1 MAQYSESVKNFER
14 VRDYMR
20 EFYVYGF
27 KSREDYT
34 QKSARS
40 YDDER
45 RRLESWLGDHMSFK
59 QTSSGKNVF
68 ISIDSRTSQHNP
80 LYRAW
85 KAKSFTDGDITL
97 HFMLMDILPS
107 EEILLSGKICSE
119 EKDSK
124 EKISTGINIKEIMSK
139 VDDYLSMTGADK
151 TFDES
156 TIRKKLKEYI
166 EEGLVKS
173 HKVGKNMLYCRTADV
188 ELPNKDLLD
197 FFSET
202 APCGVIGSFLLDKEE
217 PTKNLFSFKHHYIT
231 NALDSEILCDLFE
244 AMSEKR
250 MVTLTAVGRKKDKIK
265 EHHAVPLKILESVQN
280 GRQYLMAFVPSLD
293 RIVSYRTDYIIEVK
307 SEDVCPDFDELR
319 EKLAG
324 MRQHI
329 WGVST
334 EGHSGER
341 MEHVDFTVHYGD
353 DEQFI
358 HTRLEREKRC
368 GTVERIDDNTS
379 RFSAD
384 VYDCGEL
391 VPWIRTFICRIDEI
405 HFSDKELEEQF
416 KKDIEEMYLLYDI
429 MS

>member
-107 EEILLSGKICSE
+107 GSPTDL
-119 EKDSK
+119 
-124 EKISTGINIKEIMSK
+124 TGISIKDIMAK
-139 VDDYLSMTGADK
+139 VDDYLTETGSDK

-156 TIRKKLKEYI
+156 TIRKKLKEYV
-166 EEGLVKS
+166 EEGLVIAQ
-173 HKVGKNMLYCRTADV
+173 KVGKNMLYSRTADD
-188 ELPNKDLLD
+188 ELPNRDLLD

-202 APCGVIGSFLLDKEE
+202 APCGVIGSFLLDKGEQ
-217 PTKNLFSFKHHYIT
+217 TKSLFTFKHHYIT
-231 NALDSEILCDLFE
+231 SALDSEILCELFL

-250 MVTLTAVGRKKDKIK
+250 MVTLTAVGRKKDKVK

-280 GRQYLMAFVPSLD
+280 GRQYLMAFVPSMN
-293 RIVSYRTDYIIEVK
+293 RIVSYRTDYIIDVK
-307 SEDVCPDFDELR
+307 PEEICPDFDNLR
-319 EKLAG
+319 EK
-324 MRQHI
+324 RDSI
-329 WGVST
+329 
-334 EGHSGER
+334 SGE
-341 MEHVDFTVHYGD
+341 
-353 DEQFI
+353 
-358 HTRLEREKRC
+358 
-368 GTVERIDDNTS
+368 
-379 RFSAD
+379 SALR
-384 VYDCGEL
+384 GIPENGWSM
-391 VPWIRTFICRIDEI
+391 WILQCITET
-405 HFSDKELEEQF
+405 
-416 KKDIEEMYLLYDI
+416 
-429 MS
+429 MSSLSTQDSSVKNAVGLWKG

>member
-107 EEILLSGKICSE
+107 KSPTDSNGISI
-119 EKDSK
+119 KD
-124 EKISTGINIKEIMSK
+124 IMAK
-139 VDDYLSMTGADK
+139 VDDYLTETGSDK

-156 TIRKKLKEYI
+156 TIRKKLKEYV
-166 EEGLVKS
+166 EEGLVIAQKS
-173 HKVGKNMLYCRTADV
+173 GKNMLYSRTADD
-188 ELPNKDLLD
+188 ELPNRDLLD

-202 APCGVIGSFLLDKEE
+202 APCGVIGSFLLDKGEQ
-217 PTKNLFSFKHHYIT
+217 TKSLFTFKHHYIT
-231 NALDSEILCDLFE
+231 SALDSEILCELFL

-250 MVTLTAVGRKKDKIK
+250 MVTLTAVGRKKDKVK

-280 GRQYLMAFVPSLD
+280 GRQYLMAFVPSMN
-293 RIVSYRTDYIIEVK
+293 RIVSYRTDYIIDVK
-307 SEDVCPDFDELR
+307 PEEVCPDFDILR

-368 GTVERIDDNTS
+368 GTVERIDGNTS

-391 VPWIRTFICRIDEI
+391 VPWIRTFICRIEEI
-405 HFSDKELEEQF
+405 HFSDKELEDQF
-416 KKDIEEMYLLYDI
+416 KKDIEEMYLLYNI
-429 MS
+429 

>member
-97 HFMLMDILPS
+97 HFMLMDI
-107 EEILLSGKICSE
+107 IL
-119 EKDSK
+119 SK
-124 EKISTGINIKEIMSK
+124 SPTDPTGISIKDIMAK
-139 VDDYLSMTGADK
+139 VDDYLTETGSDK

-156 TIRKKLKEYI
+156 TIRKKLKEYV
-166 EEGLVKS
+166 EEGLVIAQKA
-173 HKVGKNMLYCRTADV
+173 GKNMLYSRTDDD
-188 ELPNKDLLD
+188 ELPNRDLLD

-202 APCGVIGSFLLDKEE
+202 APCGVIGSFLLDKGEQ
-217 PTKNLFSFKHHYIT
+217 TKSLFTFKHHYIT
-231 NALDSEILCDLFE
+231 SALDSEILCELFL

-280 GRQYLMAFVPSLD
+280 GRQYLMAFVPSMN
-293 RIVSYRTDYIIEVK
+293 RIVSYRTDYIIDVK
-307 SEDVCPDFDELR
+307 PEEVCPDFDNLR

-368 GTVERIDDNTS
+368 GTVERIDGNTS

-391 VPWIRTFICRIDEI
+391 VPWIRTFICRIEEI
-405 HFSDKELEEQF
+405 HFSDKELEDQF
-416 KKDIEEMYLLYDI
+416 KKDIEEMYLLYNI
-429 MS
+429 

>member
-107 EEILLSGKICSE
+107 KRPTDLAGISI
-119 EKDSK
+119 KD
-124 EKISTGINIKEIMSK
+124 IMSK
-139 VDDYLSMTGADK
+139 VDDYLTETGSDK

-156 TIRKKLKEYI
+156 TIRKKLKEYV
-166 EEGLVKS
+166 EEGLVIAQKA
-173 HKVGKNMLYCRTADV
+173 GKNMLYSRTADH
-188 ELPNKDLLD
+188 ELPNRDLLD

-202 APCGVIGSFLLDKEE
+202 APCGVIGSFLLDKGEQ
-217 PTKNLFSFKHHYIT
+217 TKSLFTFKHHYIT
-231 NALDSEILCDLFE
+231 SALDSEILCELFL

-250 MVTLTAVGRKKDKIK
+250 MVTLTAVGRKKDKVK

-280 GRQYLMAFVPSLD
+280 GRQYLMAFVPSMN
-293 RIVSYRTDYIIEVK
+293 RIVSYRTDYIIDVK
-307 SEDVCPDFDELR
+307 PEEICPDFDNLR

-368 GTVERIDDNTS
+368 GTVERIDSNTS

-391 VPWIRTFICRIDEI
+391 VPWIRTFICRIEEI
-405 HFSDKELEEQF
+405 HFSDKELEDQF

-429 MS
+429 

>member
-1 MAQYSESVKNFER
+1 MAQYSESIKNFER

-107 EEILLSGKICSE
+107 KRPTDLAGISI
-119 EKDSK
+119 KD
-124 EKISTGINIKEIMSK
+124 IMAK
-139 VDDYLSMTGADK
+139 VDDYLTETGSDK

-156 TIRKKLKEYI
+156 TIRKKLKEYV
-166 EEGLVKS
+166 EEGLVIAQKA
-173 HKVGKNMLYCRTADV
+173 GKNMLYSRTAED
-188 ELPNKDLLD
+188 ELPNRDLLD

-202 APCGVIGSFLLDKEE
+202 APCGVIGSFLLDKGEQ
-217 PTKNLFSFKHHYIT
+217 TKSLFTFKHHYIT
-231 NALDSEILCDLFE
+231 SALDSEILCELFL

-250 MVTLTAVGRKKDKIK
+250 MVTLTAVGRKKDKVK

-280 GRQYLMAFVPSLD
+280 GRQYLMAFVPSMN
-293 RIVSYRTDYIIEVK
+293 RIVSYRTDYIIDVK
-307 SEDVCPDFDELR
+307 PEEVCPDFDILR

-368 GTVERIDDNTS
+368 GTVDRIDGNTS

-391 VPWIRTFICRIDEI
+391 VPWIRTFICRIEEI
-405 HFSDKELEEQF
+405 HFSDKELEDQF
-416 KKDIEEMYLLYDI
+416 KKDIKEMYLLYGI
-429 MS
+429 

>member
-45 RRLESWLGDHMSFK
+45 RRLESWLGDYMSFK

-107 EEILLSGKICSE
+107 ESPT
-119 EKDSK
+119 D
-124 EKISTGINIKEIMSK
+124 STGISIKDIMSQ
-139 VDDYLSMTGADK
+139 VDDYLTVAGSDK

-156 TIRKKLKEYI
+156 TIRKKLKEYV
-166 EEGLVKS
+166 EEGLVTAK
-173 HKVGKNMLYCRTADV
+173 KTGKNMFYFRTADDK
-188 ELPNKDLLD
+188 LPDRDLLD

-217 PTKNLFSFKHHYIT
+217 QTKSLFTFKHHYIT
-231 NALDSEILCDLFE
+231 SALDSEILCELFS
-244 AMSEKR
+244 AMSEKK
-250 MVTLTAVGRKKDKIK
+250 MVTLTAVGRKKDKVK

-280 GRQYLMAFVPSLD
+280 GRQYLMAFVPSMN
-293 RIVSYRTDYIIEVK
+293 RIVSYRTDYIIDVK
-307 SEDVCPDFDELR
+307 PEEVCPDFDILR

-368 GTVERIDDNTS
+368 GTVERIDGNTS

-391 VPWIRTFICRIDEI
+391 VPWIRTFICRIEEI
-405 HFSDKELEEQF
+405 HFSDKELEDQF
-416 KKDIEEMYLLYDI
+416 KKDIKEMYLLYDI
-429 MS
+429 

>member
-107 EEILLSGKICSE
+107 GSPTDSIGISI
-119 EKDSK
+119 KD
-124 EKISTGINIKEIMSK
+124 IMAK
-139 VDDYLSMTGADK
+139 VDDYLTETGSDK

-156 TIRKKLKEYI
+156 TIRKKLKEYV
-166 EEGLVKS
+166 EEGLVIAQKA
-173 HKVGKNMLYCRTADV
+173 GKNMLYSRTADH
-188 ELPNKDLLD
+188 ELPNRDLLD

-202 APCGVIGSFLLDKEE
+202 APCGVIGSFLLDKGEQ
-217 PTKNLFSFKHHYIT
+217 TKSLFTFKHHYIT
-231 NALDSEILCDLFE
+231 SALDSEILCELFL

-280 GRQYLMAFVPSLD
+280 GRQYLMAFVPSMN
-293 RIVSYRTDYIIEVK
+293 RIVSYRTDYIIDVK
-307 SEDVCPDFDELR
+307 PEEVCPDFDNLR

-368 GTVERIDDNTS
+368 GTVERIDGNTS

-391 VPWIRTFICRIDEI
+391 VPWIRTFICRIEEI
-405 HFSDKELEEQF
+405 HFSDKELEDQF
-416 KKDIEEMYLLYDI
+416 KKDIEEMYLLYNI
-429 MS
+429 

>member
-27 KSREDYT
+27 KSRDDYT

-45 RRLESWLGDHMSFK
+45 RRLESWLGDYMSFK

-107 EEILLSGKICSE
+107 KSPTDLNGISI
-119 EKDSK
+119 KD
-124 EKISTGINIKEIMSK
+124 IMAK
-139 VDDYLSMTGADK
+139 VDDYLTETGSDK

-156 TIRKKLKEYI
+156 TIRKKLKEYV
-166 EEGLVKS
+166 EEGLVNAQKS
-173 HKVGKNMLYCRTADV
+173 GKNMLYSRTADH
-188 ELPNKDLLD
+188 ELPNRDLLD

-202 APCGVIGSFLLDKEE
+202 APCGVIGSFLLDKGEQ
-217 PTKNLFSFKHHYIT
+217 TKSLFTFKHHYIT
-231 NALDSEILCDLFE
+231 SALDSEILCELFL

-280 GRQYLMAFVPSLD
+280 GRQYLMAFVPSMN
-293 RIVSYRTDYIIEVK
+293 RIVSYRTDYIIDVK
-307 SEDVCPDFDELR
+307 PEEVCPDFDNLR

-368 GTVERIDDNTS
+368 GTVDRIDGNTS

-391 VPWIRTFICRIDEI
+391 VPWIRTFICRIEEI
-405 HFSDKELEEQF
+405 HFSDKELEDQF
-416 KKDIEEMYLLYDI
+416 KKDIKEMYLLYDI
-429 MS
+429 

>member
-1 MAQYSESVKNFER
+1 
-14 VRDYMR
+14 
-20 EFYVYGF
+20 
-27 KSREDYT
+27 
-34 QKSARS
+34 
-40 YDDER
+40 
-45 RRLESWLGDHMSFK
+45 MSFK

-107 EEILLSGKICSE
+107 GNPT
-119 EKDSK
+119 DP
-124 EKISTGINIKEIMSK
+124 TGISIKDIMSR
-139 VDDYLSMTGADK
+139 VDDYLTETGSDK

-156 TIRKKLKEYI
+156 TIRKKLKEYV
-166 EEGLVKS
+166 EEGLVIAQKA
-173 HKVGKNMLYCRTADV
+173 GKNMLYSRTADH
-188 ELPNKDLLD
+188 ELPNRDLLD

-202 APCGVIGSFLLDKEE
+202 APCGVIGSFLLDKGEQ
-217 PTKNLFSFKHHYIT
+217 TKSLFTFKHHYIT
-231 NALDSEILCDLFE
+231 SALDSEILCELFL

-250 MVTLTAVGRKKDKIK
+250 MVTLTAVGRKKDKVK

-280 GRQYLMAFVPSLD
+280 GRQYLMAFVPSMN

-307 SEDVCPDFDELR
+307 PEEVCPDFDNLR

-368 GTVERIDDNTS
+368 GTVERIDSNTS

-391 VPWIRTFICRIDEI
+391 VPWIRTFICRIEEI
-405 HFSDKELEEQF
+405 HFSDKELEDQF
-416 KKDIEEMYLLYDI
+416 KKDIEEMYLLYNI
-429 MS
+429 

>member
-107 EEILLSGKICSE
+107 KSPTDSNGISI
-119 EKDSK
+119 KD
-124 EKISTGINIKEIMSK
+124 IMAK
-139 VDDYLSMTGADK
+139 VDDYLTETGSDK

-156 TIRKKLKEYI
+156 TIRKKLKEYV
-166 EEGLVKS
+166 EEGLVIAQKS
-173 HKVGKNMLYCRTADV
+173 GKNMLYSRTADH
-188 ELPNKDLLD
+188 ELPNRDLLD

-202 APCGVIGSFLLDKEE
+202 APCGVIGSFLLDKGER
-217 PTKNLFSFKHHYIT
+217 TKSLFTFKHHYIT
-231 NALDSEILCDLFE
+231 SALDSEILCELFL

-250 MVTLTAVGRKKDKIK
+250 MVTLTAVGRKKDKVK

-280 GRQYLMAFVPSLD
+280 GRQYLMAFVPSMN
-293 RIVSYRTDYIIEVK
+293 RIVSYRTDYIIDVK
-307 SEDVCPDFDELR
+307 PEEVCPDFDILR

-368 GTVERIDDNTS
+368 GTVDRIDSNTS

-391 VPWIRTFICRIDEI
+391 VPWIRTFICRIEEI

-429 MS
+429 

>member
-107 EEILLSGKICSE
+107 KSPTDSNGISI
-119 EKDSK
+119 KD
-124 EKISTGINIKEIMSK
+124 IMAK
-139 VDDYLSMTGADK
+139 VDDYLTETGSDK

-156 TIRKKLKEYI
+156 TIRKKLKEYAS
-166 EEGLVKS
+166 EGLVIAQ
-173 HKVGKNMLYCRTADV
+173 KVGKNMLYSRTADD
-188 ELPNKDLLD
+188 ELPNRDLLD

-202 APCGVIGSFLLDKEE
+202 APCGVIGSFLLDKGEQ
-217 PTKNLFSFKHHYIT
+217 TKSLFTFKHHYIT
-231 NALDSEILCDLFE
+231 SALDSEILCELFL

-250 MVTLTAVGRKKDKIK
+250 MVTLTAVGRKKDKVK

-280 GRQYLMAFVPSLD
+280 GRQYLMAFVPSMN
-293 RIVSYRTDYIIEVK
+293 RIVSYRTDYIIDVK
-307 SEDVCPDFDELR
+307 PEEVCPDFDNLR

-368 GTVERIDDNTS
+368 GTVERIDGNTS

-391 VPWIRTFICRIDEI
+391 VPWIRTFICRIEEI
-405 HFSDKELEEQF
+405 HFSDKELEDQF
-416 KKDIEEMYLLYDI
+416 KKDIKEMYLLYDI
-429 MS
+429 